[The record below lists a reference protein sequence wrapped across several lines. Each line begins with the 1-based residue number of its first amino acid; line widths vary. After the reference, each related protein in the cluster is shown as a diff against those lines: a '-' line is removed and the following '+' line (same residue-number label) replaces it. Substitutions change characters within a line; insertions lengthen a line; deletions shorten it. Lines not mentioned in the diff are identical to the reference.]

1 MIRNMGERATSTIAD
16 TAAAD
21 QRKGDKAFLEVYQ
34 ELRRI
39 ARAKLREQPPEHTLQ
54 TTALVHEA
62 FLKLHGANSLCDRKH
77 FLRLAADAMRQILI
91 DHARAKGRLKR
102 GGKQMRRE
110 EITDVAS
117 LTASPDSDAILA
129 LEAAL
134 CRLEIADPCAAE
146 VIKLRFFTGL
156 SIQETAEVTGLS
168 GTTVNRKWKFA
179 RAWLYKEMGS
189 DSHGRSRT
197 NARSFGQPSEP
208 GPTDQGPAAGH

>member
-1 MIRNMGERATSTIAD
+1 
-16 TAAAD
+16 
-21 QRKGDKAFLEVYQ
+21 
-34 ELRRI
+34 
-39 ARAKLREQPPEHTLQ
+39 
-54 TTALVHEA
+54 
-62 FLKLHGANSLCDRKH
+62 
-77 FLRLAADAMRQILI
+77 MRQILI

-102 GGKQMRRE
+102 GGKEVRRE
-110 EITDVAS
+110 QITDVAS
-117 LTASPDSDAILA
+117 LTASPDSDAILT

-134 CRLEIADPCAAE
+134 CRLEVADPCAAE

-197 NARSFGQPSEP
+197 IPRASSQPIEP
-208 GPTDQGPAAGH
+208 GPAIEGTSARH